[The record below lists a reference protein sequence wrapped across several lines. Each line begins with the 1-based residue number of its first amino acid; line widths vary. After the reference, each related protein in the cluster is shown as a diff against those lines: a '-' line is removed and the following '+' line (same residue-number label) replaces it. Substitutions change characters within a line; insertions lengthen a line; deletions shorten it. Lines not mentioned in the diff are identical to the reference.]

1 MLQPEPVATEAED
14 GTLGTDFF
22 ECYLW
27 RSQTALWQDLV
38 VDEQQA
44 LTWIV

>member
-1 MLQPEPVATEAED
+1 MLQPKPVATEAEG

-22 ECYLW
+22 E
-27 RSQTALWQDLV
+27 RHFRRRQTALWQDLV
-38 VDEQQA
+38 IDEQQA